1 MANGETVDRILRA
14 ATVLFAERGF
24 AETSLRTITGMADVN
39 LAAVNY
45 HFGSKKAL
53 IQAVFAQFMRPFCG
67 ELERRLTHLEKA
79 HSSTREQEQ
88 REIERLLRVLLESV
102 THATASIDQKP
113 QRFMRLIHLAYTQT
127 QDHLRNF
134 LTQQFG
140 GTHKRFISL
149 LRETVPDLDPLA
161 FYWRLNFCLGA
172 AVFTLGELESI
183 NALMEKPEVD
193 YIDLDAVV
201 EQLVPA
207 LVGMFH
213 SAEKLTPSL

>member
-24 AETSLRTITGMADVN
+24 AETSLRTITSMADVN

-53 IQAVFAQFMRPFCG
+53 MQAVFAQFMR
-67 ELERRLTHLEKA
+67 
-79 HSSTREQEQ
+79 
-88 REIERLLRVLLESV
+88 
-102 THATASIDQKP
+102 
-113 QRFMRLIHLAYTQT
+113 LINLAYTQT

-134 LTQQFG
+134 LTLQFG
-140 GTHKRFISL
+140 STHKRFIGL
-149 LRETVPDLDPLA
+149 LREAVPDLNPLA
-161 FYWRLNFCLGA
+161 CYWRVNFCLGA
-172 AVFTLGELESI
+172 SVFTLGELESI
-183 NALMEKPEVD
+183 NALMEKPEAD

-213 SAEKLTPSL
+213 SAEKLKPVL